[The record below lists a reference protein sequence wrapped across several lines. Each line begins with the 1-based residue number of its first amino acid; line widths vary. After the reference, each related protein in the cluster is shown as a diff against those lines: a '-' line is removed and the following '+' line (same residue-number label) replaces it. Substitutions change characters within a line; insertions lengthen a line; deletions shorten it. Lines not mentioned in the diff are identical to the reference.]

1 MKTKIAKGY
10 NLKLQIQNI
19 HEKKEKSY
27 TQYSKKNSKAF
38 NLKLHTNKMFM
49 NKPHAYEH
57 HWHFENLQNSNVK
70 FVQKKL
76 LERKILKC
84 LW

>member
-19 HEKKEKSY
+19 HEKQKEKSY
-27 TQYSKKNSKAF
+27 TKYSKKNSKAF

-76 LERKILKC
+76 LEKKNF
-84 LW
+84 

>member
-38 NLKLHTNKMFM
+38 YWKLHTNKMFM

-57 HWHFENLQNSNVK
+57 HWHFENLQNSNVR

-84 LW
+84 PW

>member
-49 NKPHAYEH
+49 K
-57 HWHFENLQNSNVK
+57 
-70 FVQKKL
+70 
-76 LERKILKC
+76 
-84 LW
+84 